1 MEPKS
6 PPASPILRALPT
18 LARRA
23 KGGKNTARES
33 DGHFCAEGRLTL
45 DAVAVTVHNVGM
57 LDRPVSPESSA
68 ALHAA
73 SAPARHGRREATLL
87 DKRVRDTGEIDASAL
102 SLEWAAGALPSLQ
115 AEVAQALGVVGLEAR
130 LHNLLVYGPGQ
141 FFKPHQD
148 TEKHPGMIATLV
160 LVWPSA
166 HIGGELRVTHRDT
179 EVRFASQHLQA
190 SAIRWFAFYADC
202 RHEVAPVSEGW
213 RIVLTFDLVLPA
225 EAARPHTPVHPPLL
239 NALRAHFHPEGA
251 EPPCV
256 QPWVLLLDHEYTE
269 HGLRWRLLKGE
280 DRTRV
285 AALRA
290 ACEPLGLTVH
300 LALAAIHEQWTA
312 IGSYGGRR
320 GGAGDPEPDELI
332 EEDMVLDFWVD
343 ADDRPLRRDALH
355 VAPADAVSFTETGE
369 DFLVDEEYEG
379 YMGNY
384 GETLDYWYRRAALVI
399 QTPLAAE
406 ASRFTT
412 DFDAALAD
420 AIRLAREGRGDEL
433 SQRLQAASQAL
444 RMQCRT
450 RGRKLLSRYA
460 ELAVALPDAA
470 QAHALCEG
478 FAWTDLV
485 PADAAP
491 LARLARQWGAPWMQA
506 LLQALTARSMAWR
519 FSEWTAKQVDG
530 VAPWPQSLAN
540 FVLKVS
546 SAGLQA
552 AVIDDILDRCL
563 AALIAADKSFATH
576 SPAVRSATL
585 ERRLQAVGDLGVALQ
600 QSTTAP
606 KHQAALVRHV
616 QAHPGLYPVRQLRP
630 LLQAWPAEAAQLPAV
645 QGLHAAVIQAL
656 QQALDEP
663 ALPAADCSVR
673 DVEWTCRCKDCG
685 EVIAW
690 AESANRQP
698 LALAMAELRRQHVQS
713 RLQETGIALDTETVK
728 QGSPHKLVI
737 RKPADLAARRGAQRR
752 AWTADLAALGPR
764 SRRASR

>member
-1 MEPKS
+1 MQPES
-6 PPASPILRALPT
+6 PPASPILLALPT
-18 LARRA
+18 PGRQA
-23 KGGKNTARES
+23 KAGKSASAKTA
-33 DGHFCAEGRLTL
+33 GQFCAEGRLAL
-45 DAVAVTVHNVGM
+45 DAVAVTVRNVGT
-57 LDRPVSPESSA
+57 LDRPVTSESAA

-102 SLEWAAGALPSLQ
+102 SLEWAAGALPALQ
-115 AEVAQALGVVGLEAR
+115 AEVAQALGVLGLEAR

-148 TEKHPGMIATLV
+148 TEKHPGMVATLV

-166 HIGGELRVTHRDT
+166 HIGGELRVCHRDT
-179 EVRFASQHLQA
+179 EVHFASQHLQA

-225 EAARPHTPVHPPLL
+225 EAARPRTPVHPPLL
-239 NALRAHFHPEGA
+239 DALRAHFHPEGA
-251 EPPCV
+251 EPRV

-269 HGLRWRLLKGE
+269 RGLRWRLLKGE
-280 DRTRV
+280 DRARV

-312 IGSYGGRR
+312 IDSYGGRR

-332 EEDMVLDFWVD
+332 DEDMVLDFRVD

-420 AIRLAREGRGDEL
+420 ALSLAREGRGDEL
-433 SQRLQAASQAL
+433 SQRLQAASKAL
-444 RMQCRT
+444 RMQCQT
-450 RGRKLLSRYA
+450 RGRKLLSCYA
-460 ELAVALPDAA
+460 ELAAALPDAA

-478 FAWTDLV
+478 FAWADLV

-491 LARLARQWGAPWMQA
+491 LARLARRWGAPWMLA
-506 LLQALTARSMAWR
+506 LLQTLTARSMAWR
-519 FSEWTAKQVDG
+519 FSEWKAKQDEG
-530 VAPWPQSLAN
+530 VAPWPQSLAS
-540 FVLKVS
+540 FVLKGE

-552 AVIDDILDRCL
+552 AVIDDIVDRCH
-563 AALIAADKSFATH
+563 AALIAADKSFSARP
-576 SPAVRSATL
+576 PALRSATL

-600 QSTTAP
+600 RSTTAP
-606 KHQAALVRHV
+606 QRQEALVRLI
-616 QAHPGLYPVRQLRP
+616 QAHPGLYPLRQLRP
-630 LLQAWPAEAAQLPAV
+630 LLQSWPADAVQLPAV
-645 QGLHAAVIQAL
+645 RALRAAVIQAL

-663 ALPAADCSVR
+663 ALPVGDCSVR

-690 AESANRQP
+690 AESANGQP
-698 LALAMAELRRQHVQS
+698 LALAMAEQRRQHVQS
-713 RLQETGIALDTETVK
+713 RLQETGVALDTETVK
-728 QGSPHKLVI
+728 QGSPYKLVI
-737 RKPADLAARRGAQRR
+737 RKPPDLAARRAAGRR
-752 AWTADLAALGPR
+752 VWTADLAALVPR
-764 SRRASR
+764 SRRAQR

>member
-1 MEPKS
+1 MQPDS
-6 PPASPILRALPT
+6 PPASPILQALPT
-18 LARRA
+18 LGRRA
-23 KGGKNTARES
+23 KTGKNAAREPAGRFS
-33 DGHFCAEGRLTL
+33 AEGRLAL
-45 DAVAVTVHNVGM
+45 DAVAVTVRNVGT
-57 LDRPVSPESSA
+57 LDSPVTSESAA

-73 SAPARHGRREATLL
+73 SAPARHGRRQATLL
-87 DKRVRDTGEIDASAL
+87 DKRVRDTGEIDAGAL

-115 AEVAQALGVVGLEAR
+115 AEVAQALGVLGLEAR

-166 HIGGELRVTHRDT
+166 HIGGELRVCHRDT
-179 EVRFASQHLQA
+179 EVCFASQHLRA

-213 RIVLTFDLVLPA
+213 RIVLTFDLVMPA
-225 EAARPHTPVHPPLL
+225 EPARSRTPAHPPLL
-239 NALRAHFHPEGA
+239 NALRAHFHPEDG
-251 EPPCV
+251 EPCL

-269 HGLRWRLLKGE
+269 RGLRWRLLKGE
-280 DRTRV
+280 DRARV

-312 IGSYGGRR
+312 IEGYGGRR
-320 GGAGDPEPDELI
+320 GGGGDPEPDELI
-332 EEDMVLDFWVD
+332 DEDMVLDFWVN

-355 VAPADAVSFTETGE
+355 VAPADTVSFTETGE

-384 GETLDYWYRRAALVI
+384 GETLDYWYRHAALVI

-420 AIRLAREGRGDEL
+420 ALVLARARRGDEL
-433 SQRLQAASQAL
+433 SQRLQAAGKAL
-444 RMQCRT
+444 RMQCQT
-450 RGRKLLSRYA
+450 HGRKLLGGYA
-460 ELAVALPDAA
+460 ELPAALPDAA

-478 FAWTDLV
+478 FPWTDLV
-485 PADAAP
+485 PGDAAALAH
-491 LARLARQWGAPWMQA
+491 LARRWGAPWMQA
-506 LLQALTARSMAWR
+506 LLQTLTARSMAWR
-519 FSEWTAKQVDG
+519 FSQWNDKQDDG
-530 VAPWPQSLAN
+530 VAPWPQSLAD
-540 FVLKVS
+540 FVLKGE

-552 AVIDDILDRCL
+552 AVIDDILDRCS
-563 AALIAADKSFATH
+563 AALIAADKSFAARP
-576 SPAVRSATL
+576 PALRSATL
-585 ERRLQAVGDLGVALQ
+585 ERRLQALGDLAAALQ
-600 QSTTAP
+600 RSTTAP
-606 KHQAALVRHV
+606 QHQAALVRHV
-616 QAHPGLYPVRQLRP
+616 QAHPGLYPLRQLRP
-630 LLQAWPAEAAQLPAV
+630 LLEAWPPDAV
-645 QGLHAAVIQAL
+645 VLQPVQALRAAVIQAL

-663 ALPAADCSVR
+663 ALPAGDCGLR
-673 DVEWTCRCKDCG
+673 DIEWTCRCKDCG

-690 AESANRQP
+690 AESANGQP
-698 LALAMAELRRQHVQS
+698 LTMAMAEPRRQHVQS
-713 RLQETGIALDTETVK
+713 RLQETGVTLDTETVK

-737 RKPADLAARRGAQRR
+737 HKPPDLAVRRGAQRR
-752 AWTADLAALGPR
+752 AWTDDLAALGLR
-764 SRRASR
+764 SRRAKR

>member
-1 MEPKS
+1 MQPES
-6 PPASPILRALPT
+6 PPASPILQALPT
-18 LARRA
+18 PGRRA
-23 KGGKNTARES
+23 KAGKNAAHES
-33 DGHFCAEGRLTL
+33 AGHFCAEGRLAL
-45 DAVAVTVHNVGM
+45 DAVAVTVRNVGP
-57 LDRPVSPESSA
+57 LDRPVSPESAA

-102 SLEWAAGALPSLQ
+102 LLEWAAGALPSLQ

-148 TEKHPGMIATLV
+148 TETHSGMVATLV

-166 HIGGELRVTHRDT
+166 HIGGELRVCHRDT
-179 EVRFASQHLQA
+179 EVHFASQHLQA
-190 SAIRWFAFYADC
+190 TAIRWFAFYADC

-213 RIVLTFDLVLPA
+213 RIVLTFDLVLPT
-225 EAARPHTPVHPPLL
+225 EAARPRTPVHPPLL
-239 NALRAHFHPEGA
+239 EALRAHFHPEGG
-251 EPPCV
+251 EPCV

-269 HGLRWRLLKGE
+269 RGLRWRLLKGE
-280 DRTRV
+280 DRARV

-300 LALAAIHEQWTA
+300 LTLAAIHEQWTA
-312 IGSYGGRR
+312 IDSYGGRR

-332 EEDMVLDFWVD
+332 DEDMVLDFWVD

-412 DFDAALAD
+412 DFNAALAD

-433 SQRLQAASQAL
+433 SQRLQAASKAL
-444 RMQCRT
+444 RMQCQT

-491 LARLARQWGAPWMQA
+491 LARLARRWGAPWMQA
-506 LLQALTARSMAWR
+506 LLQTLIARSMGWR
-519 FSEWTAKQVDG
+519 FSEWKAKQDDG
-530 VAPWPQSLAN
+530 VAPWPQSLAS
-540 FVLKVS
+540 FVLKAE
-546 SAGLQA
+546 SAGLQT

-563 AALIAADKSFATH
+563 AALIAADKSFAARP
-576 SPAVRSATL
+576 PAVRSATL

-600 QSTTAP
+600 RSTTAP
-606 KHQAALVRHV
+606 QHHAALVRHV
-616 QAHPGLYPVRQLRP
+616 QAHHGLYPLRQLRP
-630 LLQAWPAEAAQLPAV
+630 LLQSWPADAVQLPAV
-645 QGLHAAVIQAL
+645 QGLRAAVIEAL
-656 QQALDEP
+656 QQAIDEP
-663 ALPAADCSVR
+663 ALPAGDCSVR

-690 AESANRQP
+690 AESANGQP
-698 LALAMAELRRQHVQS
+698 LALAMAEQRRQHVQF
-713 RLQETGIALDTETVK
+713 RLQETGVALDTETVK
-728 QGSPHKLVI
+728 QGSPYKLVI
-737 RKPADLAARRGAQRR
+737 RKPPDLAARRGAQRR
-752 AWTADLAALGPR
+752 AWTDDLAALDER
-764 SRRASR
+764 SRRAKR